1 MFNIVIRFIL
11 CGLKDIPLTLLVVY
25 PMSDP
30 FFKIRPSKRS
40 NPEAR
45 TTLDTVHQ
53 HYLSK
58 AKDIGEQLSTL
69 EDKHESL
76 INTYN
81 DEVNDI
87 ERYRLENN
95 IKEVKDKINAIDKK
109 NAIFDYFLDTG
120 DLLFQYYDIQER
132 INRGADNIISVA
144 DRARPGSVFEALEN
158 ASRQD
163 AGESKMVA
171 NTNSHIKE
179 GGDSLRRDALLDQ
192 YLQRMDPMYNRPS
205 INSNDSSFVCDA
217 CGEDMKVSVNDATVS
232 CPECGYHKLILM
244 DSDKPSYKD
253 PPREVSYYA
262 YKRINH
268 FNEWLAQFQ
277 AKESTEIP
285 EEVFE
290 NIQGQIYKER
300 LQASSLNRNKIREIL
315 KKLKY
320 NSYYE
325 HVPHILSRLN
335 GNTAP
340 VMDREIEEK
349 LRYLFKEIQP
359 SFQKHCPAERSNFLS
374 YSYVLYKL
382 CELLELD
389 KFLPCFP
396 LLKNRDKLY
405 AQDKI
410 WEKICKDLQWEFIRS
425 I

>member
-1 MFNIVIRFIL
+1 
-11 CGLKDIPLTLLVVY
+11 
-25 PMSDP
+25 MSDP

-53 HYLSK
+53 HYLTK
-58 AKDIGEQLSTL
+58 IKDIGEQ
-69 EDKHESL
+69 
-76 INTYN
+76 INTWKDHHKELNSEYQS
-81 DEVNDI
+81 ETSDI
-87 ERYRLENN
+87 ERYRLEQDM
-95 IKEVKDKINAIDKK
+95 KEVKGKIDGVDQK
-109 NAIFDYFLDTG
+109 NALYDYFLDTG
-120 DLLFQYYDIQER
+120 DLLFQYYDIQDR
-132 INRGADNIISVA
+132 INRGADNIVNVG

-163 AGESKMVA
+163 ISGSRILGNTIVQARES
-171 NTNSHIKE
+171 
-179 GGDSLRRDALLDQ
+179 GGDTLRRDALLDQ
-192 YLQRMDPMYNRPS
+192 YLQRMDPHYNRPS
-205 INSNDSSFVCDA
+205 IHALNDTSFVCDA

-232 CPECGYHKLILM
+232 CPECGFHKLILM

-285 EEVFE
+285 EEVFD
-290 NIQGQIYKER
+290 NIQAQIKKER
-300 LQASSLNRNKIREIL
+300 IQPSSLNRSKIREIL

-335 GNTAP
+335 GHTAP
-340 VMDREIEEK
+340 VMDRETEEK

-389 KFLPCFP
+389 DFLHCFP

>member
-1 MFNIVIRFIL
+1 MA
-11 CGLKDIPLTLLVVY
+11 
-25 PMSDP
+25 DP
-30 FFKIRPSKRS
+30 FFNIRPSKRS

-53 HYLSK
+53 HNLSK
-58 AKDIGEQLSTL
+58 IRDIGEQISTWTEHHTKLS
-69 EDKHESL
+69 
-76 INTYN
+76 N
-81 DEVNDI
+81 DYRKETDDI
-87 ERYRLENN
+87 ERYRLEQN
-95 IKEVKDKINAIDKK
+95 IKQVKGRLESTDEKD
-109 NAIFDYFLDTG
+109 AIFDYFLQTG
-120 DLLFQYYDIQER
+120 DLLFQYYDIQDR
-132 INRGADNIISVA
+132 INRGADNVVHVA

-163 AGESKMVA
+163 SSGVKLPTNTRETSAG
-171 NTNSHIKE
+171 
-179 GGDSLRRDALLDQ
+179 GGDSLRRDALLEQ
-192 YLQRMDPMYNRPS
+192 YLQRMDPQYNRPS
-205 INSNDSSFVCDA
+205 MHALNDTSFVCDA

-232 CPECGYHKLILM
+232 CPECGFHKLILM

-290 NIQGQIYKER
+290 NIQGQIKKER
-300 LQASSLNRNKIREIL
+300 LQASSLNRSKIREIL

-335 GNTAP
+335 GHTAP
-340 VMDREIEEK
+340 VMDREVEEK

-359 SFQKHCPAERSNFLS
+359 SFQKHCPSDRSNFLS

-389 KFLPCFP
+389 DFLHCFP

>member
-1 MFNIVIRFIL
+1 
-11 CGLKDIPLTLLVVY
+11 
-25 PMSDP
+25 MSDP

-58 AKDIGEQLSTL
+58 VKDMSEQVSTL
-69 EDKHESL
+69 KE
-76 INTYN
+76 TYSN
-81 DEVNDI
+81 LVTSYKTEQNDI
-87 ERYRLENN
+87 ERYRIEQDL
-95 IKEVKDKINAIDKK
+95 KSTKVKLDATDEKGAV
-109 NAIFDYFLDTG
+109 FDYYLQTG
-120 DLLFQYYDIQER
+120 DLLFQYYDIQDR
-132 INRGADNIISVA
+132 INRGADNVIHVA

-163 AGESKMVA
+163 ISGTKVQPQS
-171 NTNSHIKE
+171 NSYAKE
-179 GGDSLRRDALLDQ
+179 QGGDTLRRDALLDQ
-192 YLQRMDPMYNRPS
+192 YLQRMDPHYNRPS
-205 INSNDSSFVCDA
+205 MHSLNDTSFICDA
-217 CGEDMKVSVNDATVS
+217 CGEDMKISINDATVS
-232 CPECGYHKLILM
+232 CPHCGFHKLILM

-253 PPREVSYYA
+253 PPREISYYA

-285 EEVFE
+285 EEVFD
-290 NIQGQIYKER
+290 NIQGQIKKER
-300 LQASSLNRNKIREIL
+300 IQPSSLNRSKIREIL

-335 GNTAP
+335 GHTAP
-340 VMDREIEEK
+340 VMDRETEEK

-382 CELLELD
+382 CELLDLD
-389 KFLPCFP
+389 DFLHCFP

-410 WEKICKDLQWEFIRS
+410 WEKICRDLKWEFIRS

>member
-1 MFNIVIRFIL
+1 
-11 CGLKDIPLTLLVVY
+11 
-25 PMSDP
+25 MSDP

-53 HYLSK
+53 HYISK
-58 AKDIGEQLSTL
+58 IKDIGEQVATWKGHHKELTG
-69 EDKHESL
+69 E
-76 INTYN
+76 YN
-81 DEVNDI
+81 KETSDI
-87 ERYRLENN
+87 ERYRLEQDM
-95 IKEVKDKINAIDKK
+95 KEVKTKIDGVDQK
-109 NAIFDYFLDTG
+109 NAIYDYFLQTG
-120 DLLFQYYDIQER
+120 DLLFQYYDIQDR
-132 INRGADNIISVA
+132 INRGADNVIHVA

-163 AGESKMVA
+163 ISGSTAVRPV
-171 NTNSHIKE
+171 NTIAYVKE
-179 GGDSLRRDALLDQ
+179 GGDTLRRDALLDQ
-192 YLQRMDPMYNRPS
+192 YLSRMDPHYMRPS
-205 INSNDSSFVCDA
+205 IHALNDTSFVCDA
-217 CGEDMKVSVNDATVS
+217 CGEDMKVSVNDATIS
-232 CPECGYHKLILM
+232 CPECGFHKLILM

-285 EEVFE
+285 EEVFD
-290 NIQGQIYKER
+290 NIQAQIKKER
-300 LQASSLNRNKIREIL
+300 IQPSSLNRSKIREIL

-335 GNTAP
+335 GHTAP
-340 VMDREIEEK
+340 VMDRETEEK

-389 KFLPCFP
+389 DFLHCFP

>member
-1 MFNIVIRFIL
+1 
-11 CGLKDIPLTLLVVY
+11 
-25 PMSDP
+25 MSDP

-58 AKDIGEQLSTL
+58 IKDVGEQITVWKDQQHVIQ
-69 EDKHESL
+69 DKLNQE
-76 INTYN
+76 T
-81 DEVNDI
+81 E
-87 ERYRLENN
+87 EMQRYRFEQD
-95 IKEVKDKINAIDKK
+95 IKEIQQKINHVDKK
-109 NAIFDYFLDTG
+109 DAMFDYFLQTG
-120 DLLFQYYDIQER
+120 DLLFQYYDIQDR

-163 AGESKMVA
+163 SSGTHLLPAPIAHPSYSQSSKG
-171 NTNSHIKE
+171 HGHKE
-179 GGDSLRRDALLDQ
+179 ETLGRDQLLDQ
-192 YLQRMDPMYNRPS
+192 YLQRMDPHYNRPS
-205 INSNDSSFVCDA
+205 HALNDTSFQCDG
-217 CGEDMKVSVNDATVS
+217 CGEDMKVSVNDATIS
-232 CPECGYHKLILM
+232 CPECGFHKLILM

-290 NIQGQIYKER
+290 AILNQIKKER
-300 LQASSLNRNKIREIL
+300 LQASSLNRTKIREIL
-315 KKLKY
+315 KKLKF

-335 GNTAP
+335 GHTAP
-340 VMDREIEEK
+340 VMDRETEEK

-359 SFQKHCPAERSNFLS
+359 SFQKHCPADRSNFLS

-389 KFLPCFP
+389 RFLHCFP

-410 WEKICKDLQWEFIRS
+410 WEKICKDLQWEFYRS

>member
-1 MFNIVIRFIL
+1 
-11 CGLKDIPLTLLVVY
+11 
-25 PMSDP
+25 MSDP

-58 AKDIGEQLSTL
+58 VKDTSEQVSTLKETYSNLMTSYKGEQ
-69 EDKHESL
+69 
-76 INTYN
+76 
-81 DEVNDI
+81 NDI
-87 ERYRLENN
+87 ERYRIEQEL
-95 IKEVKDKINAIDKK
+95 KTTKVKLDATDEKGAV
-109 NAIFDYFLDTG
+109 FDYYLQTG
-120 DLLFQYYDIQER
+120 DLLFQYYDIQDR
-132 INRGADNIISVA
+132 INRGADNVIHVA

-158 ASRQD
+158 ASKQD
-163 AGESKMVA
+163 ISGTKVQAHSNSYSKDQG
-171 NTNSHIKE
+171 
-179 GGDSLRRDALLDQ
+179 GGDTLRRDALLDQ
-192 YLQRMDPMYNRPS
+192 YLQRMDPHYNRPS
-205 INSNDSSFVCDA
+205 MHSLNDTSFICDA
-217 CGEDMKVSVNDATVS
+217 CGEDMKISINDATVS
-232 CPECGYHKLILM
+232 CPHCGFHKLILM

-253 PPREVSYYA
+253 PPREISYYA

-290 NIQGQIYKER
+290 NIQGQIKKER
-300 LQASSLNRNKIREIL
+300 IQASSLNRSKIREIL

-335 GNTAP
+335 GHTAP
-340 VMDREIEEK
+340 VMDRETEEK

-382 CELLELD
+382 CELLDLD
-389 KFLPCFP
+389 DFLHCFP

-410 WEKICKDLQWEFIRS
+410 WEKICRDLKWEFIRS

>member
-1 MFNIVIRFIL
+1 MA
-11 CGLKDIPLTLLVVY
+11 
-25 PMSDP
+25 DP

-53 HYLSK
+53 HNLAK
-58 AKDIGEQLSTL
+58 IKDIGEQISGWNEHHNTL
-69 EDKHESL
+69 VTQYRHE
-76 INTYN
+76 T
-81 DEVNDI
+81 DDV
-87 ERYRLENN
+87 ERYRLENT
-95 IKEVKDKINAIDKK
+95 IKEVRTKLDSTDEKTAL
-109 NAIFDYFLDTG
+109 FDYFLNTG

-132 INRGADNIISVA
+132 INRGADNIIHVA

-158 ASRQD
+158 ASKHD
-163 AGESKMVA
+163 LSGVNISAGPVRES
-171 NTNSHIKE
+171 
-179 GGDSLRRDALLDQ
+179 GGDTLRRDALLEQ
-192 YLQRMDPMYNRPS
+192 YLQKMDPHHNRPTMHS
-205 INSNDSSFVCDA
+205 LNDLSFVCDA

-232 CPECGYHKLILM
+232 CPECGFHKLILM

-290 NIQGQIYKER
+290 NIQGQIKKER
-300 LQASSLNRNKIREIL
+300 ILASSLNRSKIREIL

-320 NSYYE
+320 NSFYE

-335 GNTAP
+335 GHTAP
-340 VMDREIEEK
+340 VMDRETEEK

-359 SFQKHCPAERSNFLS
+359 SFQKHCPSDRSNFLS

-389 KFLPCFP
+389 DFLHCFP

>member
-1 MFNIVIRFIL
+1 
-11 CGLKDIPLTLLVVY
+11 
-25 PMSDP
+25 MSDP

-53 HYLSK
+53 HFLTKIKDTTDETIILQKKFEDISEKSK
-58 AKDIGEQLSTL
+58 TNIS
-69 EDKHESL
+69 
-76 INTYN
+76 
-81 DEVNDI
+81 DI
-87 ERYRLENN
+87 ERYQIEKE
-95 IKEVKDKINAIDKK
+95 IKELKGKIDSIHKKDAVL
-109 NAIFDYFLDTG
+109 DYFLQTG
-120 DLLFQYYDIQER
+120 DLLFEYYEIQER
-132 INRGADNIISVA
+132 INRGADNIIHVS

-163 AGESKMVA
+163 MSGVKTQV
-171 NTNSHIKE
+171 TNSHVPRE
-179 GGDSLRRDALLDQ
+179 RTGDSLSRDSLLDQ
-192 YLQRMDPMYNRPS
+192 YLQRIDPHYSRPS
-205 INSNDSSFVCDA
+205 MHGLNDISFVCDA
-217 CGEDMKVSVNDATVS
+217 CGEDMKISINDATVS
-232 CPECGYHKLILM
+232 CPHCGFHKLVLM

-277 AKESTEIP
+277 AKESTDIP
-285 EEVFE
+285 DEVFE
-290 NIQGQIYKER
+290 HIKEQINKER

-320 NSYYE
+320 NSFYE

-340 VMDREIEEK
+340 VMGRETEEK

-389 KFLPCFP
+389 DFLHCFP

>member
-1 MFNIVIRFIL
+1 MTSL
-11 CGLKDIPLTLLVVY
+11 DI
-25 PMSDP
+25 MNGP

-40 NPEAR
+40 NPESR

-58 AKDIGEQLSTL
+58 AKDSSHEVLKL
-69 EDKHESL
+69 KEDILKLTER
-76 INTYN
+76 YKQEK
-81 DEVNDI
+81 DEV
-87 ERYRLENN
+87 EKYKLEKQ
-95 IKEVKDKINAIDKK
+95 IKVLQGNLDSIDEKG
-109 NAIFDYFLDTG
+109 AVYDYYLLEG
-120 DLLFQYYDIQER
+120 DLLFQYYDIQDR
-132 INRGADNIISVA
+132 INRGADNVVLVA

-163 AGESKMVA
+163 ISGAKLQTPS
-171 NTNSHIKE
+171 NSYSHMKE
-179 GGDSLRRDALLDQ
+179 QGGDTLKRDTLLDQ
-192 YLQRMDPMYNRPS
+192 YLQRIDPHYSRPTTHAL
-205 INSNDSSFVCDA
+205 NDTSFMCDA
-217 CGEDMKVSVNDATVS
+217 CGEDMKISVNDATVS
-232 CPECGYHKLILM
+232 CPHCGFHKLILM

-285 EEVFE
+285 EEVFD
-290 NIQGQIYKER
+290 NILGQIKKER
-300 LQASSLNRNKIREIL
+300 LQASSLNRSKIREIL

-320 NSYYE
+320 NSFYE

-340 VMDREIEEK
+340 IMDRETEEK

-359 SFQKHCPAERSNFLS
+359 SFQKHCPTGRSNFLS

-389 KFLPCFP
+389 DFLHCFP

-410 WEKICKDLQWEFIRS
+410 WEKICRDLQWEFIRS

>member
-1 MFNIVIRFIL
+1 
-11 CGLKDIPLTLLVVY
+11 
-25 PMSDP
+25 MSDP

-58 AKDIGEQLSTL
+58 VKDTSEQVSTL
-69 EDKHESL
+69 KD
-76 INTYN
+76 TYSN
-81 DEVNDI
+81 LMNSYKAEQNDI
-87 ERYRLENN
+87 ERYRIEQEL
-95 IKEVKDKINAIDKK
+95 KSTKVKLDATDEKGAV
-109 NAIFDYFLDTG
+109 FDYYLQTG
-120 DLLFQYYDIQER
+120 DLLFQYYDIQDR
-132 INRGADNIISVA
+132 INRGADNVIHVA

-158 ASRQD
+158 ASKQD
-163 AGESKMVA
+163 ISGVKLQAPS
-171 NTNSHIKE
+171 NSYSNMRE
-179 GGDSLRRDALLDQ
+179 QGGDTLRRDALLDQ
-192 YLQRMDPMYNRPS
+192 YLQRMDPHYNRPS
-205 INSNDSSFVCDA
+205 MHSLNDTSFICDA
-217 CGEDMKVSVNDATVS
+217 CGEDMKISINDATVS
-232 CPECGYHKLILM
+232 CPHCGFHKLILM

-253 PPREVSYYA
+253 PPREISYYA

-290 NIQGQIYKER
+290 NIQGQIKKER
-300 LQASSLNRNKIREIL
+300 IQPSSLNRSKIREIL

-335 GNTAP
+335 GHTAP
-340 VMDREIEEK
+340 VMDREMEEK

-382 CELLELD
+382 CELLDLD
-389 KFLPCFP
+389 DFLHCFP

-410 WEKICKDLQWEFIRS
+410 WEKICKDLKWEFIRS

>member
-1 MFNIVIRFIL
+1 M
-11 CGLKDIPLTLLVVY
+11 PLV
-25 PMSDP
+25 MADP
-30 FFKIRPSKRS
+30 FFNIRQSKRS

-53 HYLSK
+53 HNFSK
-58 AKDIGEQLSTL
+58 IKDINQDIAQWTREYEELVQRYRVET
-69 EDKHESL
+69 D
-76 INTYN
+76 
-81 DEVNDI
+81 DI
-87 ERYRLENN
+87 ERFRLEQQ
-95 IKEVKDKINAIDKK
+95 IKKVQGKLDSTDEKTAVL
-109 NAIFDYFLDTG
+109 DYFLNTG
-120 DLLFQYYDIQER
+120 ELLFQYYDIQER
-132 INRGADNIISVA
+132 INRGADNVVHMA
-144 DRARPGSVFEALEN
+144 DRATPGSVFEALEN

-163 AGESKMVA
+163 ISGSHLPQVSQNSYPT
-171 NTNSHIKE
+171 NTTRE
-179 GGDSLRRDALLDQ
+179 FAGGDNLRRDALLEQ
-192 YLQRMDPMYNRPS
+192 YLQKMDPQYNRPS
-205 INSNDSSFVCDA
+205 IHALHDTSFVCDA

-232 CPECGYHKLILM
+232 CPECGFHKLILM

-290 NIQGQIYKER
+290 NIETQIKKER
-300 LQASSLNRNKIREIL
+300 LQASSLNRSKIREIL

-335 GNTAP
+335 GHTAP
-340 VMDREIEEK
+340 VMDRETEEK

-359 SFQKHCPAERSNFLS
+359 SFQKHCPSDRSNFLS

-382 CELLELD
+382 CELLDLD
-389 KFLPCFP
+389 DFLHCFP

>member
-1 MFNIVIRFIL
+1 MEQ
-11 CGLKDIPLTLLVVY
+11 LVY
-25 PMSDP
+25 MTDP

-53 HYLSK
+53 HYLTK
-58 AKDIGEQLSTL
+58 AKDIGDQVTTWNEQYKKLVSEYHKET
-69 EDKHESL
+69 
-76 INTYN
+76 
-81 DEVNDI
+81 NDI
-87 ERYRLENN
+87 ERYRLEQS
-95 IKEVKDKINAIDKK
+95 IKEVKTKIDATDQK
-109 NAIFDYFLDTG
+109 NAMFDYFLQTG
-120 DLLFQYYDIQER
+120 DLLFQYYDIQDR
-132 INRGADNIISVA
+132 INRGADNVILVA

-158 ASRQD
+158 ASKQD
-163 AGESKMVA
+163 MSGSKLP
-171 NTNSHIKE
+171 TNSFNNTHLN
-179 GGDSLRRDALLDQ
+179 GGDTLRRDALLDQ
-192 YLQRMDPMYNRPS
+192 YLQRMDPLYNRPS
-205 INSNDSSFVCDA
+205 IHSNDSSFTCDA

-285 EEVFE
+285 EEVFDT
-290 NIQGQIYKER
+290 IQAQIAKER
-300 LQASSLNRNKIREIL
+300 ILPSSLNRSKIREIL
-315 KKLKY
+315 KKLKF

-335 GNTAP
+335 GHTAP
-340 VMDREIEEK
+340 VMDRETEEK

-359 SFQKHCPAERSNFLS
+359 SFQKHCPADRSNFLS

-389 KFLPCFP
+389 GFLHCFP

>member
-1 MFNIVIRFIL
+1 M
-11 CGLKDIPLTLLVVY
+11 T
-25 PMSDP
+25 DP

-40 NPEAR
+40 NPESR

-53 HYLSK
+53 HNLTK
-58 AKDIGEQLSTL
+58 IKDIGEQITTWKQHHKELVGQYRAET
-69 EDKHESL
+69 D
-76 INTYN
+76 
-81 DEVNDI
+81 DI
-87 ERYRLENN
+87 ERYKLEQE
-95 IKEVKDKINAIDKK
+95 IKIAQDKLESTDEKTAM
-109 NAIFDYFLDTG
+109 FDYFLENG
-120 DLLFQYYDIQER
+120 DLLFQYYDIQDR
-132 INRGADNIISVA
+132 INRGADNVVHVG

-163 AGESKMVA
+163 ASGVRLAGTGNNNGNVTGGSGGGG
-171 NTNSHIKE
+171 
-179 GGDSLRRDALLDQ
+179 GGDTLRRDALLDQ
-192 YLQRMDPMYNRPS
+192 YLQRTDPQYNRPS
-205 INSNDSSFVCDA
+205 MHSLNDASFVCDA
-217 CGEDMKVSVNDATVS
+217 CGEDMRVSVNDATVS
-232 CPECGYHKLILM
+232 CPECGFHKLILM

-290 NIQGQIYKER
+290 NIENQIKKER
-300 LQASSLNRNKIREIL
+300 LQVSSLNRSKIREIL

-320 NSYYE
+320 NSFYE

-340 VMDREIEEK
+340 VMDRETEEK

-359 SFQKHCPAERSNFLS
+359 SFQKHCPADRSNFLS

-389 KFLPCFP
+389 SFLHCFP

-410 WEKICKDLQWEFIRS
+410 WEKICKDLKWEFIRS

>member
-1 MFNIVIRFIL
+1 
-11 CGLKDIPLTLLVVY
+11 
-25 PMSDP
+25 MSDP

-53 HYLSK
+53 HYISK
-58 AKDIGEQLSTL
+58 IKDIGEQVTAWKGHHKELTG
-69 EDKHESL
+69 E
-76 INTYN
+76 YN
-81 DEVNDI
+81 KETNDI
-87 ERYRLENN
+87 ERYRLEQDM
-95 IKEVKDKINAIDKK
+95 KDVKTKIDGVDQKSAIY
-109 NAIFDYFLDTG
+109 DYFLQTG
-120 DLLFQYYDIQER
+120 DLLFQYYDIQDR
-132 INRGADNIISVA
+132 INRGADNVIHVA

-158 ASRQD
+158 ASKQD
-163 AGESKMVA
+163 ISGSTAVRPV
-171 NTNSHIKE
+171 NTIAYVKE
-179 GGDSLRRDALLDQ
+179 GGDTLRRDALLDQ
-192 YLQRMDPMYNRPS
+192 YLSRMDPHYTRPS
-205 INSNDSSFVCDA
+205 IHALNDTSFVCDA
-217 CGEDMKVSVNDATVS
+217 CGEDMKVSVNDATIS
-232 CPECGYHKLILM
+232 CPECGFHKLILM

-285 EEVFE
+285 EEVFD
-290 NIQGQIYKER
+290 NIQAQIKKER
-300 LQASSLNRNKIREIL
+300 IQPSSLNRSKIREIL

-335 GNTAP
+335 GHTAP
-340 VMDREIEEK
+340 VMDRETEEK

-389 KFLPCFP
+389 DFLHCFP

>member
-1 MFNIVIRFIL
+1 M
-11 CGLKDIPLTLLVVY
+11 T
-25 PMSDP
+25 DP

-45 TTLDTVHQ
+45 TTLDSVHQ

-58 AKDIGEQLSTL
+58 AKDVHEQIMILKDLYSNLQTQYNTT
-69 EDKHESL
+69 ED
-76 INTYN
+76 
-81 DEVNDI
+81 DI
-87 ERYRLENN
+87 EHFRLEQEM
-95 IKEVKDKINAIDKK
+95 KEVKGKMDAIDQSGGVF
-109 NAIFDYFLDTG
+109 NYYLQNG
-120 DLLFQYYDIQER
+120 ELLFQYYDIQDR
-132 INRGADNIISVA
+132 IHRGADNVVLVG

-158 ASRQD
+158 ASKDDLENQVVHTR
-163 AGESKMVA
+163 E
-171 NTNSHIKE
+171 H
-179 GGDSLRRDALLDQ
+179 GGDTLRRDQLLDI
-192 YLQRMDPMYNRPS
+192 YLQRMDPNYNRV
-205 INSNDSSFVCDA
+205 NMNNVNDSSFVCDA
-217 CGEDMKVSVNDATVS
+217 CGEDMKISINDATVS
-232 CPECGYHKLILM
+232 CPHCGFHKLILM

-277 AKESTEIP
+277 AKETTEIP
-285 EEVFE
+285 EEVFD
-290 NIQGQIYKER
+290 NIQAQLKKER
-300 LQASSLNRNKIREIL
+300 IHASSLNRSKIREIL

-320 NSYYE
+320 NSFYE

-335 GNTAP
+335 GHTAP
-340 VMDREIEEK
+340 IMDREMEEK

-389 KFLPCFP
+389 DFLHCFP

>member
-1 MFNIVIRFIL
+1 
-11 CGLKDIPLTLLVVY
+11 
-25 PMSDP
+25 MSDP

-58 AKDIGEQLSTL
+58 IKDVGEQITVWKDQQQTIQEKLNQET
-69 EDKHESL
+69 EEMQ
-76 INTYN
+76 
-81 DEVNDI
+81 
-87 ERYRLENN
+87 RYRFEQD
-95 IKEVKDKINAIDKK
+95 IKEIQQKINHVDKK
-109 NAIFDYFLDTG
+109 DAMFDYFLQTG
-120 DLLFQYYDIQER
+120 DLLFQYYDIQDR
-132 INRGADNIISVA
+132 INRGADNVISVA

-163 AGESKMVA
+163 TSGTYLPPAPIAHPSYSQSSKG
-171 NTNSHIKE
+171 HGHKE
-179 GGDSLRRDALLDQ
+179 ETLGRDQLLDQ
-192 YLQRMDPMYNRPS
+192 YLQRMDPHYNRPS
-205 INSNDSSFVCDA
+205 HALNDTSFQCDG
-217 CGEDMKVSVNDATVS
+217 CGEDMKVSVNDATIS
-232 CPECGYHKLILM
+232 CPECGFHKLILM

-290 NIQGQIYKER
+290 AILNQIKKER
-300 LQASSLNRNKIREIL
+300 LQASSLNRTKIREIL
-315 KKLKY
+315 KKLKF

-335 GNTAP
+335 GHTAP
-340 VMDREIEEK
+340 VMDRETEEK

-359 SFQKHCPAERSNFLS
+359 SFQKHCPADRSNFLS

-389 KFLPCFP
+389 RFLHCFP

-410 WEKICKDLQWEFIRS
+410 WEKICKDLQWEFYRS

>member
-1 MFNIVIRFIL
+1 MN
-11 CGLKDIPLTLLVVY
+11 
-25 PMSDP
+25 DP

-53 HYLSK
+53 HYLTK
-58 AKDIGEQLSTL
+58 IKDNTEHVCILKTKYDVLCDEYKKEQG
-69 EDKHESL
+69 D
-76 INTYN
+76 
-81 DEVNDI
+81 V
-87 ERYRLENN
+87 ERYQIEQE
-95 IKEVKDKINAIDKK
+95 IKETREKLDSIDEKG
-109 NAIFDYFLDTG
+109 AVFDYYLQTG
-120 DLLFQYYDIQER
+120 DLLFQYYDIQDR
-132 INRGADNIISVA
+132 INRGADNVISVA

-163 AGESKMVA
+163 ISGAKLQPPS
-171 NTNSHIKE
+171 NSYASSNREH
-179 GGDSLRRDALLDQ
+179 GDTLRRDTLLDQ
-192 YLQRMDPMYNRPS
+192 YLQRIDPHYSRPS
-205 INSNDSSFVCDA
+205 MHALNDTSFTCDA
-217 CGEDMKVSVNDATVS
+217 CGEDMKISINDATVS
-232 CPECGYHKLILM
+232 CPHCGFHKLILM

-290 NIQGQIYKER
+290 HIQEQIKKER
-300 LQASSLNRNKIREIL
+300 LQASSLNRSKIREIL

-320 NSYYE
+320 NSFYE

-335 GNTAP
+335 GHTAP
-340 VMDREIEEK
+340 VMGRETEEK

-389 KFLPCFP
+389 DFLPCFP

>member
-1 MFNIVIRFIL
+1 MLRDKQTAL
-11 CGLKDIPLTLLVVY
+11 TGEYKKDHT
-25 PMSDP
+25 
-30 FFKIRPSKRS
+30 
-40 NPEAR
+40 
-45 TTLDTVHQ
+45 
-53 HYLSK
+53 
-58 AKDIGEQLSTL
+58 
-69 EDKHESL
+69 
-76 INTYN
+76 
-81 DEVNDI
+81 DI
-87 ERYRLENN
+87 ERYQIEQELKETRGKLES
-95 IKEVKDKINAIDKK
+95 IDEKG
-109 NAIFDYFLDTG
+109 AVFDYYLQTG
-120 DLLFQYYDIQER
+120 DLLFQYYDIQDR

-163 AGESKMVA
+163 ISGARVQQAPQRE
-171 NTNSHIKE
+171 H
-179 GGDSLRRDALLDQ
+179 GGDNLRRDALLDQ
-192 YLQRMDPMYNRPS
+192 YLQRMDPHYSRPS
-205 INSNDSSFVCDA
+205 MHALNDTSFMCDA
-217 CGEDMKVSVNDATVS
+217 CGEDMKISINDATVS
-232 CPECGYHKLILM
+232 CPHCGFHKLILM

-290 NIQGQIYKER
+290 NIQGQIKKER
-300 LQASSLNRNKIREIL
+300 LQASSLNRSKIREIL

-320 NSYYE
+320 NSFYE

-335 GNTAP
+335 GHTAP
-340 VMDREIEEK
+340 VMGRETEEK

-389 KFLPCFP
+389 DFLHCFP

>member
-1 MFNIVIRFIL
+1 
-11 CGLKDIPLTLLVVY
+11 
-25 PMSDP
+25 MSDP

-53 HYLSK
+53 HYISK
-58 AKDIGEQLSTL
+58 IKDIGEQVATWKGHHKELTGEYSKET
-69 EDKHESL
+69 
-76 INTYN
+76 
-81 DEVNDI
+81 NDI
-87 ERYRLENN
+87 ERYRLEQDM
-95 IKEVKDKINAIDKK
+95 KEVKAKIDGVDQKSAIY
-109 NAIFDYFLDTG
+109 DYFLQTG
-120 DLLFQYYDIQER
+120 DLLFQYYDIQDR
-132 INRGADNIISVA
+132 INRGADNVIHVA

-158 ASRQD
+158 ASKQD
-163 AGESKMVA
+163 ISGSTAVRPV
-171 NTNSHIKE
+171 NTIAYVKE
-179 GGDSLRRDALLDQ
+179 GGDTLRRDALLDQ
-192 YLQRMDPMYNRPS
+192 YLSRMDPHYTRPS
-205 INSNDSSFVCDA
+205 IHALNDTSFVCDA
-217 CGEDMKVSVNDATVS
+217 CGEDMKVSVNDATIS
-232 CPECGYHKLILM
+232 CPECGFHKLILM

-285 EEVFE
+285 EEVFD
-290 NIQGQIYKER
+290 NIQAQIKKER
-300 LQASSLNRNKIREIL
+300 IQPSSLNRSKIREIL

-335 GNTAP
+335 GHTAP
-340 VMDREIEEK
+340 VMDRETEEK

-389 KFLPCFP
+389 DFLHCFP

>member
-1 MFNIVIRFIL
+1 
-11 CGLKDIPLTLLVVY
+11 
-25 PMSDP
+25 MSDP

-58 AKDIGEQLSTL
+58 IKDVGEQIAVWKDQQHQLQEKLQQET
-69 EDKHESL
+69 EEMQ
-76 INTYN
+76 
-81 DEVNDI
+81 
-87 ERYRLENN
+87 RYRIEQD
-95 IKEVKDKINAIDKK
+95 IKEIQQKINQVDKK
-109 NAIFDYFLDTG
+109 DAMFDYFLQTG

-132 INRGADNIISVA
+132 IHRGADNVISVA

-158 ASRQD
+158 ASKQD
-163 AGESKMVA
+163 ISDGVA
-171 NTNSHIKE
+171 QAIELPTAAIQPKE
-179 GGDSLRRDALLDQ
+179 ETLGRDQLLDQ
-192 YLQRMDPMYNRPS
+192 YLQRMDPHYNRPS
-205 INSNDSSFVCDA
+205 HALNDTSFQCDG
-217 CGEDMKVSVNDATVS
+217 CGEDMKVSVNDATIS
-232 CPECGYHKLILM
+232 CPECGFHKLILM

-290 NIQGQIYKER
+290 AIQTQIKKER
-300 LQASSLNRNKIREIL
+300 LQASSLNRTKIREIL
-315 KKLKY
+315 KKLKF

-335 GNTAP
+335 GHTAP
-340 VMDREIEEK
+340 VMDRETEEK

-359 SFQKHCPAERSNFLS
+359 SFQKHCPADRSNFLS

-389 KFLPCFP
+389 GFLHCFP

-410 WEKICKDLQWEFIRS
+410 WEKICKDLQWEFYRS

>member
-1 MFNIVIRFIL
+1 
-11 CGLKDIPLTLLVVY
+11 
-25 PMSDP
+25 MSDP

-58 AKDIGEQLSTL
+58 VKDTSEQVSTL
-69 EDKHESL
+69 KNSYSTL
-76 INTYN
+76 VGTYRVEQC
-81 DEVNDI
+81 DV
-87 ERYRLENN
+87 ERYRLEQE
-95 IKEVKDKINAIDKK
+95 IKTVKAELDTKDEKGAV
-109 NAIFDYFLDTG
+109 FDYYLQTG
-120 DLLFQYYDIQER
+120 DLLFQYYDIQDR
-132 INRGADNIISVA
+132 INRGADNVIHVA

-158 ASRQD
+158 ASKQD
-163 AGESKMVA
+163 ISGVKVPLPS
-171 NTNSHIKE
+171 NSYSNGREH
-179 GGDSLRRDALLDQ
+179 GGDTLRRDALLDQ
-192 YLQRMDPMYNRPS
+192 YLQRMDPHYNRPS
-205 INSNDSSFVCDA
+205 MNALNDTSFVCDA
-217 CGEDMKVSVNDATVS
+217 CGEDMRISINDATIS
-232 CPECGYHKLILM
+232 CPHCGFHKLILM

-253 PPREVSYYA
+253 PPREISYYA

-290 NIQGQIYKER
+290 NIQGQIKKER
-300 LQASSLNRNKIREIL
+300 IQPSSLNRSKIREIL

-335 GNTAP
+335 GHTAP
-340 VMDREIEEK
+340 VMDREMEEK

-382 CELLELD
+382 CELLDLD
-389 KFLPCFP
+389 DFLHCFP

-410 WEKICKDLQWEFIRS
+410 WEKICKDLKWEFIRS

>member
-1 MFNIVIRFIL
+1 M
-11 CGLKDIPLTLLVVY
+11 
-25 PMSDP
+25 DP
-30 FFKIRPSKRS
+30 FFKIRPSRRS
-40 NPEAR
+40 NPESR

-53 HYLSK
+53 HNLSK
-58 AKDIGEQLSTL
+58 IRHLDQDIKDMTLQINQLLEQYRGETS
-69 EDKHESL
+69 
-76 INTYN
+76 
-81 DEVNDI
+81 DI
-87 ERYRLENN
+87 ERYKLEKE
-95 IKEVKDKINAIDKK
+95 IKAIQNKIHAIDKDS
-109 NAIFDYFLDTG
+109 AIFDYFLDNG
-120 DLLFQYYDIQER
+120 DLLFQYYDMQDR
-132 INRGADNIISVA
+132 INRGVDNVVHMA

-158 ASRQD
+158 ASKQD
-163 AGESKMVA
+163 LSGVRLSKIPDSHSHNAGD
-171 NTNSHIKE
+171 TLH
-179 GGDSLRRDALLDQ
+179 RDVILDQ
-192 YLQRMDPMYNRPS
+192 YLQRTDPQYNRPT
-205 INSNDSSFVCDA
+205 IQCLNDTSFVCDA
-217 CGEDMKVSVNDATVS
+217 CGEDMRVSVNDATVS
-232 CPECGYHKLILM
+232 CPECGFHKLILM

-290 NIQGQIYKER
+290 NIENQIKKER
-300 LQASSLNRNKIREIL
+300 LQASSLNRGKIREIL

-320 NSYYE
+320 NSFYE
-325 HVPHILSRLN
+325 HVPHIMSRLN

-340 VMDREIEEK
+340 VMDRETEEK

-359 SFQKHCPAERSNFLS
+359 SFQKHCPSDRSNFLS

-389 KFLPCFP
+389 RFLHCFP

-405 AQDKI
+405 TQDKI

>member
-1 MFNIVIRFIL
+1 
-11 CGLKDIPLTLLVVY
+11 
-25 PMSDP
+25 
-30 FFKIRPSKRS
+30 
-40 NPEAR
+40 
-45 TTLDTVHQ
+45 
-53 HYLSK
+53 
-58 AKDIGEQLSTL
+58 
-69 EDKHESL
+69 
-76 INTYN
+76 
-81 DEVNDI
+81 VNDI

>member
-1 MFNIVIRFIL
+1 MN
-11 CGLKDIPLTLLVVY
+11 
-25 PMSDP
+25 DP

-53 HYLSK
+53 HYLTK
-58 AKDIGEQLSTL
+58 IKDNTEHASILQTKYDTLCVDYKKEQG
-69 EDKHESL
+69 D
-76 INTYN
+76 
-81 DEVNDI
+81 V
-87 ERYRLENN
+87 ERYQIEQE
-95 IKEVKDKINAIDKK
+95 IKETREKIDSIDEKG
-109 NAIFDYFLDTG
+109 AVFDYYLQTG
-120 DLLFQYYDIQER
+120 DLLFQYYDIQDR
-132 INRGADNIISVA
+132 INRGADNVISVA

-163 AGESKMVA
+163 ISGAKVQAQS
-171 NTNSHIKE
+171 NSYASSNREH
-179 GGDSLRRDALLDQ
+179 GDTLRRDTLLDQ
-192 YLQRMDPMYNRPS
+192 YLQRIDPHYSRPS
-205 INSNDSSFVCDA
+205 MHALNDTSFMCDA
-217 CGEDMKVSVNDATVS
+217 CGEDMKISINDATVS
-232 CPECGYHKLILM
+232 CPHCGFHKLILM

-285 EEVFE
+285 EDVFDH
-290 NIQGQIYKER
+290 IQEQIKKER
-300 LQASSLNRNKIREIL
+300 LQASSLNRSKIREIL

-320 NSYYE
+320 NSFYE

-335 GNTAP
+335 GHTAP
-340 VMDREIEEK
+340 VMGRETEEK

-389 KFLPCFP
+389 DFLPCFP

>member
-1 MFNIVIRFIL
+1 
-11 CGLKDIPLTLLVVY
+11 
-25 PMSDP
+25 MSDP

-58 AKDIGEQLSTL
+58 VKDTNEQVSTLKDTYSNLMASYKGEQ
-69 EDKHESL
+69 
-76 INTYN
+76 
-81 DEVNDI
+81 NDI
-87 ERYRLENN
+87 ERYRIEQEL
-95 IKEVKDKINAIDKK
+95 KLTKVKLDATDEKGAV
-109 NAIFDYFLDTG
+109 FDYYLQTG
-120 DLLFQYYDIQER
+120 DLLFQYYDIQDR
-132 INRGADNIISVA
+132 INRGADNVIHVA

-158 ASRQD
+158 ASKQD
-163 AGESKMVA
+163 ISGVKLQAPS
-171 NTNSHIKE
+171 NSYSNMKE
-179 GGDSLRRDALLDQ
+179 QGGDTLRRDALLDQ
-192 YLQRMDPMYNRPS
+192 YLQRMDPHYNRPS
-205 INSNDSSFVCDA
+205 MHSLNDTSFICDA
-217 CGEDMKVSVNDATVS
+217 CGEDMKISINDATVS
-232 CPECGYHKLILM
+232 CPHCGFHKLILM

-253 PPREVSYYA
+253 PPREISYYA

-285 EEVFE
+285 EEVFD
-290 NIQGQIYKER
+290 NIQGQIKKER
-300 LQASSLNRNKIREIL
+300 IQPSSLNRSKIREIL

-335 GNTAP
+335 GHTAP
-340 VMDREIEEK
+340 VMDRETEEK

-382 CELLELD
+382 CELLDLD
-389 KFLPCFP
+389 DFLHCFP

-410 WEKICKDLQWEFIRS
+410 WEKICKDLKWEFIRS

>member
-1 MFNIVIRFIL
+1 
-11 CGLKDIPLTLLVVY
+11 
-25 PMSDP
+25 MSDP

-58 AKDIGEQLSTL
+58 IKDVGEQITVWK
-69 EDKHESL
+69 DQQHV
-76 INTYN
+76 IQ
-81 DEVNDI
+81 DI
-87 ERYRLENN
+87 LNQETEEMQRYRFEQD
-95 IKEVKDKINAIDKK
+95 IKEIQQKINHVDKK
-109 NAIFDYFLDTG
+109 DAMFDYFLQTG
-120 DLLFQYYDIQER
+120 DLLFQYYDIQDR
-132 INRGADNIISVA
+132 INRGADNVISVA

-163 AGESKMVA
+163 SSGTHLLPAPIAHPSYSQSSK
-171 NTNSHIKE
+171 SHGHKE
-179 GGDSLRRDALLDQ
+179 ETLGRDQLLDQ
-192 YLQRMDPMYNRPS
+192 YLQRMDPHYNRPS
-205 INSNDSSFVCDA
+205 HALNDTSFQCDG
-217 CGEDMKVSVNDATVS
+217 CGEDMKVSVNDATIS
-232 CPECGYHKLILM
+232 CPECGFHKLILM

-290 NIQGQIYKER
+290 AILNQIKKER
-300 LQASSLNRNKIREIL
+300 LQASSLNRTKIREIL
-315 KKLKY
+315 KKLKF

-335 GNTAP
+335 GHTAP
-340 VMDREIEEK
+340 VMDRETEEK

-359 SFQKHCPAERSNFLS
+359 SFQKHCPADRSNFLS

-389 KFLPCFP
+389 RFLHCFP

-410 WEKICKDLQWEFIRS
+410 WEKICKDLQCEFYRS

>member
-1 MFNIVIRFIL
+1 
-11 CGLKDIPLTLLVVY
+11 
-25 PMSDP
+25 MSEP

-40 NPEAR
+40 NPESR
-45 TTLDTVHQ
+45 TTLDSIHQ
-53 HYLSK
+53 HNLIKIKNSGE
-58 AKDIGEQLSTL
+58 DITNWQKE
-69 EDKHESL
+69 
-76 INTYN
+76 YN
-81 DEVNDI
+81 DLVARYRSETDDI
-87 ERYRLENN
+87 ERYKLEKD
-95 IKEVKDKINAIDKK
+95 IKKVQDKLDLVNEKSSL
-109 NAIFDYFLDTG
+109 FDYFLDNG
-120 DLLFQYYDIQER
+120 DILFQYYDMQDR
-132 INRGADNIISVA
+132 INRGEDNVVKIA

-158 ASRQD
+158 ASKQD
-163 AGESKMVA
+163 SSGVNLPTPAPTHRSG
-171 NTNSHIKE
+171 TN
-179 GGDSLRRDALLDQ
+179 DTLCRDTLLDQ
-192 YLQRMDPMYNRPS
+192 YLQRTDPQYNRPTIHS
-205 INSNDSSFVCDA
+205 LNDTSFVCDA
-217 CGEDMKVSVNDATVS
+217 CGEDMRVSVNDATIS
-232 CPECGYHKLILM
+232 CPECGFHKLILM

-290 NIQGQIYKER
+290 RIEEQIKKER
-300 LQASSLNRNKIREIL
+300 LQASSLNRSKIREIL
-315 KKLKY
+315 KKLKF
-320 NSYYE
+320 NSFYE

-340 VMDREIEEK
+340 VMDRETEEK
-349 LRYLFKEIQP
+349 LRYLFREIQP
-359 SFQKHCPAERSNFLS
+359 SFQKHCPSERSNFLS

-389 KFLPCFP
+389 GFLHCFP

>member
-1 MFNIVIRFIL
+1 M
-11 CGLKDIPLTLLVVY
+11 T
-25 PMSDP
+25 DP

-53 HYLSK
+53 HYLLK
-58 AKDIGEQLSTL
+58 AKDLGEQVSAWKEHHAVLTN
-69 EDKHESL
+69 EYHNEKC
-76 INTYN
+76 
-81 DEVNDI
+81 DI
-87 ERYRLENN
+87 ERYRIEQD
-95 IKEVKDKINAIDKK
+95 IKGLKIKIDTTDHK
-109 NAIFDYFLDTG
+109 NATFDYFLQTG

-132 INRGADNIISVA
+132 INRGADNVISVA

-158 ASRQD
+158 ASKQD
-163 AGESKMVA
+163 ISGTKGLTGTHT
-171 NTNSHIKE
+171 NTYSHVKE
-179 GGDSLRRDALLDQ
+179 GGDTLRRDALLDQ
-192 YLQRMDPMYNRPS
+192 YLQRMDPHYNRPS
-205 INSNDSSFVCDA
+205 IHALNDTSFICDA

-285 EEVFE
+285 EEIFD
-290 NIQGQIYKER
+290 NIQGQIKKER
-300 LQASSLNRNKIREIL
+300 IQPSSLNRSKIREIL

-320 NSYYE
+320 NSFYE

-335 GNTAP
+335 GHTAP
-340 VMDREIEEK
+340 VMDRETEEK

-359 SFQKHCPAERSNFLS
+359 SFQKHCPADRSNFLS

-389 KFLPCFP
+389 GFLHCFP

>member
-1 MFNIVIRFIL
+1 
-11 CGLKDIPLTLLVVY
+11 
-25 PMSDP
+25 MSDP
-30 FFKIRPSKRS
+30 FFKIRASKRS

-58 AKDIGEQLSTL
+58 VKDTNEQVSTL
-69 EDKHESL
+69 K
-76 INTYN
+76 NTYSTLVGN
-81 DEVNDI
+81 YRVEPSDI
-87 ERYRLENN
+87 EKYRLEQEINS
-95 IKEVKDKINAIDKK
+95 VKTKLDSTDEKGAV
-109 NAIFDYFLDTG
+109 FDYYLQTG
-120 DLLFQYYDIQER
+120 DLLFQYYDIQDR
-132 INRGADNIISVA
+132 INRGADNVIYVA

-158 ASRQD
+158 ASKQD
-163 AGESKMVA
+163 ISGSKIHANVNSYSNTRDNGGE
-171 NTNSHIKE
+171 T
-179 GGDSLRRDALLDQ
+179 LRRDALLDQ
-192 YLQRMDPMYNRPS
+192 YLQRMDPLYNRPS
-205 INSNDSSFVCDA
+205 MNALNDTSFMCDA
-217 CGEDMKVSVNDATVS
+217 CGEDMKISVNDATVS
-232 CPECGYHKLILM
+232 CPHCGFHKLILM

-253 PPREVSYYA
+253 PPREISYYA

-290 NIQGQIYKER
+290 NIQGQIKKER
-300 LQASSLNRNKIREIL
+300 IQPSSLNRSKIREIL

-335 GNTAP
+335 GHTAP
-340 VMDREIEEK
+340 VMDREMEEK
-349 LRYLFKEIQP
+349 LRYLFREIQP

-382 CELLELD
+382 CELLDLD
-389 KFLPCFP
+389 DFLHCFP

>member
-1 MFNIVIRFIL
+1 
-11 CGLKDIPLTLLVVY
+11 
-25 PMSDP
+25 MSDP

-58 AKDIGEQLSTL
+58 IKDVGEQIAVWKDQQHQLQEKLQQET
-69 EDKHESL
+69 EEMQ
-76 INTYN
+76 
-81 DEVNDI
+81 
-87 ERYRLENN
+87 RYRIEQD
-95 IKEVKDKINAIDKK
+95 IKEIQQKITQVDKK
-109 NAIFDYFLDTG
+109 DAMFDYFLQTG

-132 INRGADNIISVA
+132 IHRGADNVISVA
-144 DRARPGSVFEALEN
+144 ERARPGSVFEALEN
-158 ASRQD
+158 ASKQD
-163 AGESKMVA
+163 ISDGVSQAPVVVVA
-171 NTNSHIKE
+171 AQTQNKE
-179 GGDSLRRDALLDQ
+179 ETLGRDQLLDQ
-192 YLQRMDPMYNRPS
+192 YLQRMDPHYNRPS
-205 INSNDSSFVCDA
+205 HALNDTSFQCDG
-217 CGEDMKVSVNDATVS
+217 CGEDMKVSVNDATIS
-232 CPECGYHKLILM
+232 CPECGFHKLILM

-290 NIQGQIYKER
+290 AIQTQIKKER
-300 LQASSLNRNKIREIL
+300 LQASSLNRTKIREIL
-315 KKLKY
+315 KKLKF

-335 GNTAP
+335 GHTAP
-340 VMDREIEEK
+340 VMDRETEEK

-359 SFQKHCPAERSNFLS
+359 SFQKHCPADRSNFLS

-389 KFLPCFP
+389 GFLHCFP

-410 WEKICKDLQWEFIRS
+410 WEKICKDLQWEFYRS